1 MTVVEHWRWRYRH
14 PKTGKVHRTSRAMT
28 AQEAAR
34 YPDATRIEGTRVLR
48 QAEEQLDAG
57 NIVLAGSFTRPATTA
72 RGDCFHVDYGALGS
86 IAFRFA

>member
-1 MTVVEHWRWRYRH
+1 MADVTVFGKTKAVPMTVVEHWRWRYRH

-48 QAEEQLDAG
+48 QAEEQQFPD
-57 NIVLAGSFTRPATTA
+57 TTPDVRRA
-72 RGDCFHVDYGALGS
+72 SGEP
-86 IAFRFA
+86 